1 MIVSTVTRPDDPGS
15 TPGAGSGVQ
24 VSVLGRALAR
34 SFLRSYLVAAAFNT
48 RGMQNVGLVYAME
61 PGLQAIY
68 PDAQARRE
76 ARQRYVAHY
85 NSHPFWTPLLV
96 GVFLSLE
103 DKIAKGLFPPQVLTT
118 VKDTTVYTLSAI
130 GDSLFAGSLLVFWSL
145 STACMV
151 AAGLPWLALAWGLL
165 WFFGLHLFKLATF
178 LVGFKE
184 GLKFL
189 TRLKRWRLIDWALRL
204 KYGNA
209 VLLALFLHLS
219 WPQDMLAGT
228 WFMGVTVVGAA
239 AMVVYYSGISREV
252 IALLVLT
259 AAAAVPL
266 LLDG

>member
-1 MIVSTVTRPDDPGS
+1 MPSESVPPAGATSEPLPEG
-15 TPGAGSGVQ
+15 TPGAR
-24 VSVLGRALAR
+24 LGRALAR
-34 SFLRSYLVAAAFNT
+34 CFLRSYMVAAAFNT
-48 RGMQNVGLVYAME
+48 RGMQNVGLIYAME
-61 PGLQAIY
+61 PGLQVIY
-68 PDAQARRE
+68 SDPNARRD

-130 GDSLFAGSLLVFWSL
+130 GDSLFSGSLLVFWSL
-145 STACMV
+145 STACLV
-151 AAGLPWLALAWGLL
+151 AGECETLALLWGLA
-165 WFFGLHLFKLATF
+165 WFFGLHAFKFITF
-178 LVGFKE
+178 WVGFKE

-189 TRLKRWRLIDWALRL
+189 TRLKRWRLIDWAQRL

-219 WPQDMLAGT
+219 WPGEMLVGS
-228 WFMGVTVVGAA
+228 WFMSVAVVGAA
-239 AMVVYYSGISREV
+239 AVAVYYGGIGREV

-259 AAAAVPL
+259 AATALPL
-266 LLDG
+266 LLV